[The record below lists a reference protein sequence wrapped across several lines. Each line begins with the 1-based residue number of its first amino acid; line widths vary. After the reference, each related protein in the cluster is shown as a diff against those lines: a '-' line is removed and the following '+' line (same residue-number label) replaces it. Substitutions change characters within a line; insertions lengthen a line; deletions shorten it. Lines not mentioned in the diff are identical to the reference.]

1 MPQLTVLLPAHNA
14 QNTIDFAIRSI
25 LNQSFQNFYLWILEN
40 GSTDNTLEIARKYE
54 NEKVKTF
61 ELGPIG
67 FQNALQW
74 GIDNAQTEYLA
85 RMDAD
90 DICLPDR
97 LEQQM
102 KALQSNNNYV
112 LCGTDIYF
120 LTPFGNVFSQIS
132 ENKTSEVNQYS
143 MSNLPQYSQR
153 FFADPSV
160 VFSSKIAKNVGGYDL
175 EFDVGDVSLWIKMLH
190 NNFGIQINNK
200 SLIYL
205 LNPKSM
211 STEVLYNYKTHL
223 CREKHF
229 AEYIAPPKPD
239 FNLNYSPVNSK
250 WLQIA
255 LMEISGGNKHNFLQS
270 LKNSGKKVTIIDKLK
285 ALFSPV
291 YLIYLSLTHGVKY
304 KRHPEIE
311 LFIQSLKNSN

>member
-14 QNTIDFAIRSI
+14 QDTIDFAIRSI

-40 GSTDNTLEIARKYE
+40 GSTDNTLKIARKYE

-160 VFSSKIAKNVGGYDL
+160 VFSSKIAKSYP
-175 EFDVGDVSLWIKMLH
+175 
-190 NNFGIQINNK
+190 
-200 SLIYL
+200 Y
-205 LNPKSM
+205 
-211 STEVLYNYKTHL
+211 
-223 CREKHF
+223 
-229 AEYIAPPKPD
+229 
-239 FNLNYSPVNSK
+239 
-250 WLQIA
+250 
-255 LMEISGGNKHNFLQS
+255 
-270 LKNSGKKVTIIDKLK
+270 KKV
-285 ALFSPV
+285 V
-291 YLIYLSLTHGVKY
+291 
-304 KRHPEIE
+304 
-311 LFIQSLKNSN
+311 